1 MSREST
7 KQFGIDPN
15 VRCQKVYPVMGS
27 RKPTSEL
34 KTIGL
39 KLTRQQA
46 RHLAQ
51 VLLTAAEAWEEI
63 DLTAY
68 RAARQADDTHQITIT
83 SLQQ

>member
-1 MSREST
+1 
-7 KQFGIDPN
+7 
-15 VRCQKVYPVMGS
+15 MGS

-68 RAARQADDTHQITIT
+68 RAARHADDTHQITIT
-83 SLQQ
+83 SLQQSFNNEVRG